1 MNILTTYGA
10 RVLLDG
16 TLVPL
21 GSLTRL
27 REALSFTVRH
37 GKPPSSDHPLV
48 ILDLYAEGSQ
58 GLFPVGHYDW
68 EIHGD
73 VAVGNKSRHG
83 HFDTTTPEQKAA
95 DRLWSSNAFEV
106 DGITFERL
114 AIAMAGNAFTGR
126 TQWGT
131 RGIKLTIDELFDPA
145 YQGQGL
151 GRLLIVLSAIA
162 LKRLGHEKLDLG
174 HRSPAAL
181 SSWRIFGSVPTDA
194 KNVQIAPSA
203 VLDDPAAQAV
213 LEKLWK

>member
-83 HFDTTTPEQKAA
+83 HF
-95 DRLWSSNAFEV
+95 
-106 DGITFERL
+106 
-114 AIAMAGNAFTGR
+114 FTGR

-213 LEKLWK
+213 LEKHWK